1 MAELSLRNIARLA
14 WTASWWTVAI
24 CALWQLAKVLL

>member
-1 MAELSLRNIARLA
+1 MAELSLRTVPRMT
-14 WTASWWTVAI
+14 WTASWWTVAA